1 MKVESSKDNTYKLD
15 VGKIQISVVKDP
27 YSERVYNDINEMFC
41 SILLY
46 FIYIFIYD
54 VDYGYGERDVTNAL

>member
-27 YSERVYNDINEMFC
+27 YSERVYNDINESRC
-41 SILLY
+41 SAVYYYILYIYLY
-46 FIYIFIYD
+46 IYLYM
-54 VDYGYGERDVTNAL
+54 T